1 MSDGSGLQG
10 HVDALYI
17 SVEAVIALASVLG
30 NTLVVLVVKIN
41 RALRDT
47 TFCFIVSLAMA
58 DIAVGALV
66 IPLAIV
72 INIGFRTQFYTCLFL
87 TCLLLIITQ
96 SSILSLMAI
105 AIDRYLRVKIPTR
118 YCIIVTQQRAWMA
131 VSLCWL
137 LSMLTGLVPMLGW
150 HNEEVLH
157 SKERNV
163 SSGNII
169 CHFSTVMRMD
179 YMVYFNFFGWV
190 VLPLTIMVGLYIEI
204 FYVIRKQLNKRAQSS
219 SDASKYY
226 GKELKLAKSLMYS
239 KINLLLQLKMLKSV
253 LMFIADMESLNQTS
267 DILNEL
273 CMKKISNNY
282 SPLRLDANLISDV
295 PEKMF
300 SGLRSLRHLWLDDN
314 ALTEIPVFAL
324 NKLPTLQ
331 AMTLALNH
339 ISYIPDGAFRNLSSL
354 VVLHLHN
361 NKIHSLGE
369 NCFDGLHSLETLDL
383 NYNELQEFPVA
394 IRTLAKLQELGFHNN
409 NIKAIPEGAFVGNPL
424 LQTITLTRAG
434 LTALPRTLCQQLPS
448 LRVLELSHNQIQELP
463 SFHHCR
469 QLVEIGLQYN
479 HIKEIQETTFQQLT
493 ALRSLD
499 LTDNRLSTLP
509 LDGLSG
515 LTHLKLKGNLALSE
529 SFSQDSFPKM
539 RVLEMPYAY
548 QCCPYGACKNSFKS
562 SSQWGVEEMRKDDEE
577 VQKRA
582 MAIFPSH
589 VESNYELDMEDFQ
602 IETDDSKLLPTIQ
615 CSPTPGAFKPCEYLF
630 DSWIIR
636 LGVWAITLISL
647 ICNSLLIVTVF
658 ASPSYLSPV
667 KLVIG
672 SIGGANLL
680 MGLCMGTLALLDVL
694 TFGEFS
700 RHGAR
705 WESGLGCQ
713 VEGFLSIFASEAS
726 ILFLT
731 LAAVQCSIS
740 VSCVRAYGKS
750 PSFSS
755 VKLAALCCIV
765 LSLAVA
771 ALPLFSVGEYGSS
784 PLCLPSPLPESRP
797 STLGFMAA
805 LIMMNTLCFLV
816 ITGTYIKL
824 YWDLMKGEFDSIW
837 DCAMIKHVAWLIF
850 TNCLLYCPVA
860 FLTFSS
866 LLSLFPISD
875 EVIKSVLL
883 MLLPLPAC
891 LNPLLYLL
899 FNPHFKE
906 DFRLLWRKPRPQE
919 ESESS
924 DTFAS
929 EETEKSSYDSTQA
942 LVSFSD
948 VDLVFESAVIP
959 TLESFGYPTS
969 STIALIPCQQRS
981 PSRQDAV
988 SVPPLYC
995 SHSRL
1000 PGSGV
1005 LASFGLFWCL
1015 LLSDDYEVKIYC
1027 ESGKLCIPPVPCLS
1041 PGEQEVCLFTKK
1053 TGTACGSVGVISYKL
1068 GGSRIAVLFSNP
1080 FDYNI
1085 YDMTIGLLVDD
1096 QDSKTNYEQYR
1107 QMYYKEKNSCRF
1119 VKAVCGKEIPT
1130 LSLKSHGVQISANM
1144 STCRNAILK
1153 LVIED
1158 EN

>member
-1 MSDGSGLQG
+1 M
-10 HVDALYI
+10 
-17 SVEAVIALASVLG
+17 
-30 NTLVVLVVKIN
+30 LV
-41 RALRDT
+41 
-47 TFCFIVSLAMA
+47 
-58 DIAVGALV
+58 
-66 IPLAIV
+66 
-72 INIGFRTQFYTCLFL
+72 LFL
-87 TCLLLIITQ
+87 MVHLTHAALDSGQPDQVPTVCPARCQ
-96 SSILSLMAI
+96 CEEDGILSMVDCSELGLSAVP
-105 AIDRYLRVKIPTR
+105 ARLNLLTSYLD
-118 YCIIVTQQRAWMA
+118 
-131 VSLCWL
+131 
-137 LSMLTGLVPMLGW
+137 LSMNNISTLRPESFRNLHFLEELRLSGNRLRNIPSQAFTGLY
-150 HNEEVLH
+150 N
-157 SKERNV
+157 
-163 SSGNII
+163 
-169 CHFSTVMRMD
+169 
-179 YMVYFNFFGWV
+179 
-190 VLPLTIMVGLYIEI
+190 
-204 FYVIRKQLNKRAQSS
+204 
-219 SDASKYY
+219 
-226 GKELKLAKSLMYS
+226 LK
-239 KINLLLQLKMLKSV
+239 V
-253 LMFIADMESLNQTS
+253 LMLQNNQLQQLPDEVPWDLPNLQS
-267 DILNEL
+267 
-273 CMKKISNNY
+273 
-282 SPLRLDANLISDV
+282 LRLDANLISDV

-424 LQTITLTRAG
+424 LQTIHFYENPIQSVGKSAFQYLPKLHTLSLNGATEIKEFPDLKGTTSLEILTLTRAG

-493 ALRSLD
+493 ALRSLDLSGNSIEFIHPEAFTSLRSLVKLD

-981 PSRQDAV
+981 PSRQDGMTA
-988 SVPPLYC
+988 SAMQSCLPKEEHFCTSASYSPP
-995 SHSRL
+995 
-1000 PGSGV
+1000 
-1005 LASFGLFWCL
+1005 FI
-1015 LLSDDYEVKIYC
+1015 K
-1027 ESGKLCIPPVPCLS
+1027 
-1041 PGEQEVCLFTKK
+1041 
-1053 TGTACGSVGVISYKL
+1053 
-1068 GGSRIAVLFSNP
+1068 
-1080 FDYNI
+1080 
-1085 YDMTIGLLVDD
+1085 
-1096 QDSKTNYEQYR
+1096 
-1107 QMYYKEKNSCRF
+1107 
-1119 VKAVCGKEIPT
+1119 
-1130 LSLKSHGVQISANM
+1130 
-1144 STCRNAILK
+1144 
-1153 LVIED
+1153 
-1158 EN
+1158 